1 MINNDYPLG
10 FRVRLHRKDLNI
22 ALEAA
27 RELGVT
33 LPMAAYVEQ
42 VETGLIGRG
51 FGDEDV
57 SALARSIREQ
67 SGIDD

>member
-1 MINNDYPLG
+1 M
-10 FRVRLHRKDLNI
+10 RLHRKDLII

-33 LPMAAYVEQ
+33 MPMAAYVEQ
-42 VETGLIGRG
+42 IESGLLAQG

-57 SALARSIREQ
+57 SAIARSVRQQ
-67 SGIDD
+67 SAID

>member
-42 VETGLIGRG
+42 IESGLIGRG

-57 SALARSIREQ
+57 SAIARSLREQ
-67 SGIDD
+67 SGIDR